1 MTATTMSA
9 EVGLDASDVVR
20 AETLLRRLA
29 TVLTVL
35 AELRD

>member
-9 EVGLDASDVVR
+9 EVGLNASDVVR
-20 AETLLRRLA
+20 AETLRRLA
-29 TVLTVL
+29 AVLTVL